1 MIFSA
6 ESKKDASSKGRNV
19 LNTFCSRKCYA
30 AKRYLDN
37 NPEVTKTCAVCGKPF
52 QTRIKNDVY
61 CSDECKDKA
70 SQRENVLNRDY
81 TELTPYLCQ
90 KWRREGMSIK
100 KIAALVS
107 RSPENVRKALKI
119 RLSRED
125 YATME
130 EYAR

>member
-1 MIFSA
+1 MKCAVCEA
-6 ESKKDASSKGRNV
+6 EFEAKRSSQ
-19 LNTFCSRKCYA
+19 TCCSRKCYA

-37 NPEVTKTCAVCGKPF
+37 NPEVTKTCAICGKPF

-70 SQRENVLNRDY
+70 SQHERENALNRDY

-119 RLSRED
+119 RLSKED
-125 YATME
+125 YATMR